1 MTEESQDQQAGAK
14 PLEGVATPEIT
25 MLEDMAARR
34 IRLALLFS
42 AGVCLTFFLLPVL
55 GQFTSALDGLAFG
68 GLTWAWVFAFAQ
80 FVVAVLVA
88 TRYASRAAGLD
99 AATAELLRKKG

>member
-1 MTEESQDQQAGAK
+1 MTEKSTDQHAGAK

-25 MLEDMAARR
+25 MLEDIAARR
-34 IRLALLFS
+34 IRLALVFS
-42 AGVCLTFFLLPVL
+42 AAVCLIFFPLPVL

-68 GLTWAWVFAFAQ
+68 GLTWAWVFAFLQ

-88 TRYASRAAGLD
+88 ARYASRAAGLD
-99 AATAELLRKKG
+99 AATAEVLRKKG